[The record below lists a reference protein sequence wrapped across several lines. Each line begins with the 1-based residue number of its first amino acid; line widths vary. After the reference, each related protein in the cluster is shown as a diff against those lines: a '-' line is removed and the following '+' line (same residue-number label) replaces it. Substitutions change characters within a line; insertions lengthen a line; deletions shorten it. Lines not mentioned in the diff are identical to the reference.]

1 MSRQRLFS
9 VKLKSVVTEL
19 FSIVTGS
26 IVWCRDK
33 AGLAGRCRDQALD
46 KAHSASDTH
55 GVCVLGARQD
65 SAVLLHCAMQL
76 FELQCSCIVHELF
89 IGIVQKKKKRVQK

>member
-1 MSRQRLFS
+1 MSRQRRFS
-9 VKLKSVVTEL
+9 VKLKSIATKL

-33 AGLAGRCRDQALD
+33 VGLAGRRRDQALD

-55 GVCVLGARQD
+55 GVPVLGAQQD
-65 SAVLLHCAMQL
+65 SVVLLHCAVQL
-76 FELQCSCIVHELF
+76 F
-89 IGIVQKKKKRVQK
+89 